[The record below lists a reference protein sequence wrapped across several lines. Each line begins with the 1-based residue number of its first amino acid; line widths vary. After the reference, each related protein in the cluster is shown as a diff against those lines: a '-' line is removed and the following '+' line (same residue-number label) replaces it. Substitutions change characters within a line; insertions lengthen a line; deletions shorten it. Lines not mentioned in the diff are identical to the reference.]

1 MHMCVCVACPDG
13 TGLPV
18 SQRCKSTDFAY
29 SRMAIQAELCSIAGL
44 HDTIDGR
51 ELTNRHNSIRELL
64 MHMCVCVACP
74 DGTGLPVSQRCKST
88 ISPTHEWQSKPL
100 CSIAGLHDTI
110 DRRELANRHNSI
122 RELLM
127 HMCVLLLARMAQG
140 YLYRNSAKAL
150 ISPTHK

>member
-18 SQRCKSTDFAY
+18 SQRCKSTISPTHECNP
-29 SRMAIQAELCSIAGL
+29 SRCVQSRDCT
-44 HDTIDGR
+44 HTIDGR

-88 ISPTHEWQSKPL
+88 ISPTHECNPSRCVQSRD
-100 CSIAGLHDTI
+100 CTHTI
-110 DRRELANRHNSI
+110 DGRELTNRHNSI

-127 HMCVLLLARMAQG
+127 HMCVCVACPDGTGLPVSQRCK
-140 YLYRNSAKAL
+140 ST
-150 ISPTHK
+150 ISPTHE